1 MNNFYAYLKFETLNI
16 KCLLHEWTSTKM
28 SCGLLWSCLVTRFHV
43 AKAFTPKT
51 LTKPSTYLLLVLL
64 ETCDWILFFF
74 LFFSLSKSF
83 SLSCSSSMN
92 FQRTNAIL
100 LVTHTYIHSF
110 IHSSVRFEIKKKKI
124 FFFFVLF
131 CFFFHNSVFVVYR
144 HKQQ

>member
-1 MNNFYAYLKFETLNI
+1 MFIARMNEYKDVL
-16 KCLLHEWTSTKM
+16 WTTVIVFGNTF
-28 SCGLLWSCLVTRFHV
+28 SCCQSIYTEN
-43 AKAFTPKT
+43 TNKT
-51 LTKPSTYLLLVLL
+51 IDLLLVLL
-64 ETCDWILFFF
+64 KTCDWILFFF